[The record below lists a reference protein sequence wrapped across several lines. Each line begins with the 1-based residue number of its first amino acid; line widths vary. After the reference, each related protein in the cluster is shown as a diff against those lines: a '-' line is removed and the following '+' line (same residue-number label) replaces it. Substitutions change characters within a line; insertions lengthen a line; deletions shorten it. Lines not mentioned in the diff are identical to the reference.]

1 VLPETKRGY
10 VTIGSPKR
18 DVHGEITNAVLLLHG
33 ASGTSSLWL
42 NPRTAVPLFSPGKP
56 LDASKY
62 FIIMPDGIGRGR
74 SSKPSDGL
82 KSKFP
87 HYRYADMVESD
98 YRLLTE
104 VLGVKRL
111 RLLLGVSMGGM
122 QSWMWAEKHPDFMDA
137 VVPLAAQPAPLA
149 GRNWMMRQITI
160 NAIRSDPEWR
170 GGDYDKPPSLWTKTA
185 PAIRLMADGTV
196 PLARMAPDVASGRRL
211 VEEFEKAAA
220 NMDANDTLWSR
231 EAAED
236 YDPTADIGR
245 IKARLLAI
253 NFADDAVNPPELHT
267 VEPVI
272 SRIPHARYV
281 LLPAGPLSCGH
292 QTYQISEMWGP
303 VVGRFLA
310 KVPRRQ
316 ARP

>member
-1 VLPETKRGY
+1 VLAETKRGY

-18 DVHGEITNAVLLLHG
+18 DIHGEITNAVLLLHG

-42 NPRTAVPLFSPGKP
+42 NPKTADPLFSPNKP

-62 FIIMPDGIGRGR
+62 FIVMPDGIGRGR
-74 SSKPSDGL
+74 SSKPSDGM

-87 HYRYADMVESD
+87 HYRYSDMVESD

-104 VLGVKRL
+104 VLGVKHL

-137 VVPLAAQPAPLA
+137 VVPLAAQPVPLG

-160 NAIRSDPEWR
+160 NAIKSDPEWR
-170 GGDYDKPPSLWTKTA
+170 GGEYDRPPTLWTKTA
-185 PAIRLMADGTV
+185 SAIRLMAEGV
-196 PLARMAPDVASGRRL
+196 IPLAQMAPDVASGRKL
-211 VEEFEKAAA
+211 VEAFEKAAA
-220 NMDANDTLWSR
+220 NTDANDTLWSR

-236 YDPTADIGR
+236 YDPTPHIGR

-272 SRIPHARYV
+272 SRIPRARYV
-281 LLPAGPLSCGH
+281 LLPAGPLSHGH
-292 QTYQISEMWGP
+292 QTYQVSEMWAP

-310 KVPRRQ
+310 KVPHR
-316 ARP
+316 